1 MRNQGE
7 EMQNKYAEKMEEIA
21 QSQFAGAQSAVSKE
35 KHVMLHSSITT
46 LEMTVDSVSN
56 IIDRITGSPA
66 NEKVPGPP
74 DDEKMPGPPD
84 RNPSLFD
91 ILEHGPER
99 IDQTCREIETKL
111 QEISNLLF

>member
-1 MRNQGE
+1 
-7 EMQNKYAEKMEEIA
+7 MQNKYAEMMEDTA
-21 QSQFAGAQSAVSKE
+21 QSTVSKE

-66 NEKVPGPP
+66 NEKVPP
-74 DDEKMPGPPD
+74 PPD